1 MCRYFFIAIFA
12 LVLSNVGTSQNKHNI
27 QFKFDQYQNDTL
39 VVGYYFGERQLVID
53 TLYAQDTPGHFA
65 MEGDSLLHPGVYIF
79 LTHPDNGFYQFLMPR
94 EDQEFEVLSSK
105 EDFSDLSYKGST
117 DNELFSEYV
126 DFLATKRPVI
136 EQIKAKMEGTD
147 GALKKT
153 YEDEMRAIDTEVK
166 AKQAAIIADHPETL
180 TTMLLK
186 ANQEVEV
193 PDFSEVPEEERK
205 MKRYRYY
212 KEHYFDH
219 IDLTDSVTLYS
230 PFIDDRVKYYLEKLT
245 IQLPDSINPTID
257 KLFSMMGTE
266 SSLFK
271 YYLGSLYNQY
281 AKSKVVGMDAVIVHL
296 VDNYYIQGLAP
307 WMSEE
312 NMAKIADNA
321 NKIRP
326 TLMGNIAQDITV
338 YKEDGSPVSLD
349 SINYEYLVLLFWAP
363 DCGHCKKVMP
373 NIVEFGK
380 EYKSKGVEVFAIC
393 TKHMDKLPTCWEAV
407 KEKDMLGFINAA
419 DQYHKSSFKT
429 KYDIRTTPK
438 IFILDKDKKIL
449 IKGIGGEQLPEVMD
463 EIIKSE
469 NAAKNG

>member
-1 MCRYFFIAIFA
+1 MFRNIFIASIF
-12 LVLSNVGTSQNKHNI
+12 LLLSNVGFTQDKHDI
-27 QFKFDQYQNDTL
+27 QFKFDNYQNDTL
-39 VVGYYFGERQLVID
+39 IVGYYFGERQLVLD
-53 TLYAQDTPGHFA
+53 TLYSENTVGHFSLK
-65 MEGDSLLHPGVYIF
+65 GDSLLHPGVYIF
-79 LTHPDNGFYQFLMPR
+79 LTHPENGFYQFLMPR
-94 EDQEFEVLSSK
+94 DDQEFEVLSSK
-105 EDFSDLSYKGST
+105 EDFSDLHYSGSA

-126 DFLATKRPVI
+126 DFLAVKRPII
-136 EQIKAKMEGTD
+136 EQIKTKMEGTE

-153 YEDEMRAIDTEVK
+153 FEDKMKKIDAEVK
-166 AKQAAIIADHPETL
+166 AKQSAIIEQHPASL

-186 ANQEVEV
+186 ANQEIH
-193 PDFSEVPEEERK
+193 VPEFLDIPEDERK
-205 MKRYRYY
+205 VKRYQHY

-219 IDLTDSVTLYS
+219 IDLTDSITLYS
-230 PFIDDRVKYYLEKLT
+230 PFIDERVKYYLEKLT
-245 IQLPDSINPTID
+245 VQLPDSINPTID

-296 VDNYYIQGLAP
+296 VDNYYIKGLAP
-307 WMSEE
+307 WMDAE

-349 SINYEYLVLLFWAP
+349 SIDYEYLVLLFWAP

-393 TKHMDKLPTCWEAV
+393 TKHMDKVSTCWESIEE
-407 KEKDMLGFINAA
+407 KEMLGFTNAA

-469 NAAKNG
+469 NAANNG